1 MNIRS
6 ICIIIITDKR
16 ITFLSTELP
25 PLSGTQGRGGSSVFL
40 SYIQNRS
47 DLLLRRI
54 RQTWLAGSI
63 PEHLTKQDAKVSV
76 AQFRALN
83 FAYRYFKSSFNL
95 LPTHRTTSKLCFKKT
110 NVRLFCH
117 SLILSPVPEWI
128 QHRNNIIIQTQDLL
142 YSFALS
148 KLSHIWP
155 QVSLKHHLSPEC
167 QYLLLLL
174 LTQQVF
180 SSHQPV

>member
-6 ICIIIITDKR
+6 ICVIIITDKR
-16 ITFLSTELP
+16 ITFLLAELQL
-25 PLSGTQGRGGSSVFL
+25 LSGTQDRGTGLCFL
-40 SYIQNRS
+40 FYIQNLP
-47 DLLLRRI
+47 DLLLCRI

>member
-25 PLSGTQGRGGSSVFL
+25 PLSGTQGRE
-40 SYIQNRS
+40 
-47 DLLLRRI
+47 
-54 RQTWLAGSI
+54 TAGSI